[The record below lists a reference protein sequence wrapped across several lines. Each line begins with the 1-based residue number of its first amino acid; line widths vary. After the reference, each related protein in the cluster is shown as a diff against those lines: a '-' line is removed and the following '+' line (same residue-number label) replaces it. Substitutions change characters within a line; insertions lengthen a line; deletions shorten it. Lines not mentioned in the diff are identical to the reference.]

1 MLIRSLNLLKSAL
14 PAMAFLLVIEDYQAN
29 AQAISLEEIVVT
41 ARKRDEN
48 IQDIPISITAF
59 SASDLA
65 RKNLQEMT
73 DISLF
78 TPGFN
83 FENFGGYG
91 STAPVIRGATQ
102 VAATGRAQ
110 QNVSFFLDGV
120 YLPRSYITDMGF
132 ADMERIEVVK
142 GPQSARYGR
151 NAFMGAINYVSR
163 KPSEEWEIDASF
175 TAGNFSRYDGYIAA
189 GGAIVPE
196 KLKVRAFYDQS
207 KFDGSWKNSHPFSDI
222 DFDGPG
228 TDDRLGGFDKKTYG
242 VSFQFTPT
250 ESLTIDASYR
260 NYDVDK
266 EHQAQN
272 WFGELDAESNLL
284 NCGADN
290 AVVRPPGTPGFGG
303 GGNWSRLFC
312 GEIPVRSIPIDP
324 RGYAQQME
332 SDIFRAS
339 VKYDINDNISF
350 EYIFGHIEAD
360 QKVFGFK
367 DSTPPGTAGCSF
379 IAPIWCIFESGPI
392 GSFTAESH
400 EARVD
405 YQGDGNIDVSAGVYF
420 FSSDDFIT
428 QNFGA
433 VPLLNAIPTAPFDV
447 LTSPFIFKVEIGNLA
462 SKQKAVSPFGEVTIR
477 FMDDRAR
484 LGIEARYSSLKLKE
498 DNQASGGGAGGLN
511 AFAGA
516 FLQDTYSSFT
526 PRVSLEYDLSDAS
539 LLYASAAKGVKAGGF
554 NAFATLA
561 KNNTYDNDTNWTY
574 EIGSKNTFADGRLQ
588 LNAALFLIEWSD
600 AHILA
605 QDEGNPAPLSRSL
618 VRNVGDITSK
628 GFELDTALALT
639 DNISLYGTVYYG
651 DAKYKDGTFDLRWG
665 RVPTVC
671 DNVVCNTNGDV
682 GGNQME
688 RQSKFQASLGGQ
700 ITGELPGDTDL
711 GYYLR
716 ADVGHQSKMYAEAI
730 NQATIGDRTV
740 VNSSLG
746 LLGDNYEIQ
755 WWVRNLFDAK
765 YVQNV
770 AVQQPNIAYN
780 AYLGER
786 LTTGVTL
793 SINY

>member
-1 MLIRSLNLLKSAL
+1 MIARLFRLFKVTL
-14 PAMAFLLVIEDYQAN
+14 PVLAMLLVFESYTVS
-29 AQAISLEEIVVT
+29 AQIALDEIVVT

-48 IQDIPISITAF
+48 IQDIPISITSF

-65 RKNLQEMT
+65 RKNIQEMT

-120 YLPRSYITDMGF
+120 YLPRSYVTDMGF

-151 NAFMGAINYVSR
+151 NAFMGAINYISK
-163 KPSEEWEIDASF
+163 KPTEEWEIEASL
-175 TAGNFSRYDGYIAA
+175 TAGNFSRYDGAVA
-189 GGAIVPE
+189 VSGAIVPE
-196 KLKVRAFYDQS
+196 KLRVRAFYDQT

-222 DFDGPG
+222 DYKGPG
-228 TDDRLGGFDKKTYG
+228 TDDRLGGYNNKTYG
-242 VSFQFTPT
+242 ASIQFLPT

-266 EHQAQN
+266 EHRAQN

-290 AVVRPPGTPGFGG
+290 IVVRPPGTPGFGG
-303 GGNWSRLFC
+303 GGNWKRLFC

-332 SDIFRAS
+332 SDFFRAS
-339 VKYDINDNISF
+339 VNWEVNDNITAS
-350 EYIFGHIEAD
+350 YTFGRIEAD

-367 DSTPPGTAGCSF
+367 DSTPTGTAGCSF
-379 IAPIWCIFESGPI
+379 IAPVWCIFESGPI
-392 GSFTAESH
+392 GQFSANSH
-400 EARVD
+400 EAKVS
-405 YQGDGNIDVSAGVYF
+405 YEGDGNIDVAGGVYF
-420 FSSDDFIT
+420 FSSSDFIT

-433 VPLLNAIPTAPFDV
+433 VPLLSAVPTAPFDV

-462 SKQKAVSPFGEVTIR
+462 SRAKAVSPFGEITVR

-484 LGIEARYSSLKLKE
+484 LGIEARYTDLKLKE

-516 FLQDTYSSFT
+516 FLQGSYSSFT
-526 PRVSLEYDLSDAS
+526 PRVSLEYDLTEDN
-539 LLYASAAKGVKAGGF
+539 LIYATAAKGVKAGGF

-561 KNNTYDNDTNWTY
+561 KNQEYANDANWTY
-574 EIGSKNTFADGRLQ
+574 ELGSKNTFNEGRVQ
-588 LNAALFLIEWSD
+588 LNGTLFLINWSD

-618 VRNVGDITSK
+618 VRNVGDIKSK
-628 GFELDTALALT
+628 GFELDAAVAATE
-639 DNISLYGTVYYG
+639 NINLYGTLYWG
-651 DAKYKDGTFDLRWG
+651 DANYKEGTFDLRWG

-688 RQSKFQASLGGQ
+688 RQSKFQATLGGQ
-700 ITGELPGDTDL
+700 LTGELPGDIDMD
-711 GYYLR
+711 YYVR

-730 NQATIGDRTV
+730 NQAVIGSRTV
-740 VNSSLG
+740 VNSSVG
-746 LLGDNYEIQ
+746 LVGDGYQIQ
-755 WWVRNLFDAK
+755 WWVRNLFDTK
-765 YVQNV
+765 YIANV